1 MTYKIFETL
10 VNNRLV
16 DHRKKC
22 GLFSDSL
29 YGFRSSLSTTDL
41 LAAVFDRAA
50 RDFKGLGLPEL
61 YHLIYP
67 RLLTEP
73 GRLVFFTK
81 SSLMGF

>member
-1 MTYKIFETL
+1 MTCKIFETL

-22 GLFSDSL
+22 VLFSDSQ

-50 RDFKGLGLPEL
+50 RDFKRSGAARTL
-61 YHLIYP
+61 
-67 RLLTEP
+67 
-73 GRLVFFTK
+73 
-81 SSLMGF
+81 SLDISKAFDRAW